1 LDIRLIEGNMK
12 NIKELLDDKSSVN
25 IACGASN
32 PLIAKLAENAGFDA
46 VWLSSFEMHAW
57 NRLPDASIL
66 NVTDY
71 SDAIN
76 KISDRVEIPILVDA
90 DEGGPSA
97 INTIRMAREYS
108 KAGAWG
114 MCIEDNPSPKR
125 CSFYGMKAE
134 LEKSEIMV
142 GKIKAAVEK
151 NAKDGFAVIARTES
165 LIQGHGFEVALERA
179 KMYTDGFLIHNKN
192 STPDEV
198 LRFADMYHAAG
209 ITTPLVC
216 VPTTYNGI
224 TRNQLNDAGF
234 SLAIYANYSVRATV
248 KVLEHMFKD
257 IITKQTLSAGN
268 DYAVPMT
275 DIFELI
281 AVDEM
286 KENQKRYNS

>member
-1 LDIRLIEGNMK
+1 MR
-12 NIKELLDDKSSVN
+12 NIKQILHDKDNVSL
-25 IACGASN
+25 ACGASN

-66 NVTDY
+66 NVADY

-134 LEKSEIMV
+134 LERPEIMV

-151 NAKDGFAVIARTES
+151 NSRDGFAVIARTES
-165 LIQGHGFEVALERA
+165 LIQGHGFDVALERA
-179 KMYTDGFLIHNKN
+179 KMYTAEGIDGFLIHNKN

-198 LRFADMYHAAG
+198 LKFAEKYHAAG
-209 ITTPLVC
+209 LETPLVC
-216 VPTTYNGI
+216 VPTTYNQI
-224 TRNQLNDAGF
+224 TTKQLQNAGF
-234 SLAIYANYSVRATV
+234 SLAIYANHSVRATV
-248 KVLEHMFKD
+248 KVLEHMFGE
-257 IITKQTLSAGN
+257 ITSENTLSAGN
-268 DYAVPMT
+268 AYAVPMT
-275 DIFELI
+275 DIFNLI

-286 KENQKRYNS
+286 KENQKRYGS